1 MAYNP
6 IRRSQLITPHGVGS
20 MLVVKGGVSVMAC
33 GLDYWFEREDQDATD
48 IDVGEF
54 EIKEYRLEKVL
65 GVSHFRLP
73 PDFRLKTRGGKVP
86 NAGLTI
92 PFVRFPQWH
101 SCSRCGRLERLR
113 LIDRDLNRRCQDC
126 RNENRVGYLL
136 QTRFVAMCEE
146 GHIQDFPWREWAH
159 SSVNPQCERPL
170 RYFSTGGASMTALR
184 VRCDC
189 SAERTL
195 AGITD
200 GTNTLSQQLSRDEI
214 FLCRGHRPWLG
225 EVEDGICNSHLRG
238 AMRGASNVWFG
249 RVHSSIYLPQG
260 SGSAPSDLVEL
271 LRTPRVSTFIS
282 LLSDSP
288 IQTLLPKLR
297 QMYRAEMSLYSDEQ
311 IATAL
316 SLIHGTSTVGES
328 DAGGTLDDDAETF
341 RRAEYNALQENSKD
355 DPLLIDSY
363 PISTYDEEIA
373 AYFSRIGLVNKLRET
388 RVFAGFSRILADRE
402 IPLEQRKQMLWRK
415 VPSHEESWLPASI
428 VFGEGIFLHL
438 NEDRLAVWEQRNK
451 ERLSKKLGILIDNFE
466 MVRQL
471 RGLRPKSITP
481 RFVLLHTLAHLLINR
496 LIFECGYSSA
506 SLRERLYVSASAS
519 NPMAGILIY
528 TAAGD
533 SEGTMGGLVRMGKP
547 GYFEPVFRR
556 AIESAEW
563 CSSDPVCREL
573 GSKSGQGP
581 DSCNLAAC
589 HSCALLPETS
599 CEEFNRFLDRSL
611 VVDGPDSEEF
621 ALFRFQE

>member
-1 MAYNP
+1 
-6 IRRSQLITPHGVGS
+6 

-126 RNENRVGYLL
+126 RAEDRVGYLL

-159 SSVNPQCERPL
+159 RSVNPRCERPL

-200 GTNTLSQQLSRDEI
+200 GTNTLSQQVSRDEI
-214 FLCRGHRPWLG
+214 FLCQGHRPWLG

-311 IATAL
+311 LATAL

-328 DAGGTLDDDAETF
+328 EAGGTLDDDAEAF
-341 RRAEYNALQENSKD
+341 RRAEYNALRENSKD

-363 PISTYDEEIA
+363 PISNYDEEIA
-373 AYFSRIGLVNKLRET
+373 TYFSRIGLVNKLRET

-415 VPSHEESWLPASI
+415 APGHEESWLPASI
-428 VFGEGIFLHL
+428 VFGEGIFLQL
-438 NEDRLAVWEQRNK
+438 NEDRLGAWEQRNK

-466 MVRQL
+466 AVRQV

-496 LIFECGYSSA
+496 LTFECGYSSA

-611 VVDGPDSEEF
+611 VVDGPESEEF
-621 ALFRFQE
+621 ALFRFQS